1 MPPFGLFKKKDSDN
15 KSSLDEHQVQI
26 PNSDMLS
33 IEDAQDLL
41 RRLES
46 EKVQKLSARLLDI
59 KGSVSD
65 SMKVIDSLA
74 ADMDRE
80 KIKLEGLEQRL
91 RSIVENSKRT
101 VVASLRREASLDLP
115 APDSANGARK
125 FKERFESMMK
135 RFGEVSGSHS
145 KMLNAFMKK
154 HSNKMK
160 GEFETLTKMLNE
172 TRAIISEFDQSR
184 APIMKCSNTLNI
196 LLQKISSMKL
206 AEANVENM
214 EKEIQKNQTELDQV
228 HGVLAKL
235 RSSPEFEQ
243 ANIIAGD
250 ITRAENQQEELHI
263 HIKDLF
269 SRLSRAFTKYSYG
282 LTKET
287 ERLLRTMSDE
297 PWKIIH
303 ENDISPYSALLV
315 EIRKSI
321 RSGNIELKD
330 PDKVLQYIDIALKSL
345 PELSARAHALQRQI
359 ELLRDRDIAVVY
371 KLKELEKDAEH
382 YRDNV
387 EVSRQRLEQH
397 RRQAREKKDEV
408 DALVAEAG
416 KTLAELTGKKYLI
429 QYQ

>member
-371 KLKELEKDAEH
+371 KVKELEKDAEH

-416 KTLAELTGKKYLI
+416 KTLAELTGKKYFI

>member
-1 MPPFGLFKKKDSDN
+1 V
-15 KSSLDEHQVQI
+15 SSL
-26 PNSDMLS
+26 
-33 IEDAQDLL
+33 
-41 RRLES
+41 
-46 EKVQKLSARLLDI
+46 K
-59 KGSVSD
+59 
-65 SMKVIDSLA
+65 
-74 ADMDRE
+74 
-80 KIKLEGLEQRL
+80 
-91 RSIVENSKRT
+91 
-101 VVASLRREASLDLP
+101 REASLELP
-115 APDSANGARK
+115 IPESASDAKK

-154 HSNKMK
+154 NSGKMK
-160 GEFETLTKMLNE
+160 GEFETLTKMLND

-371 KLKELEKDAEH
+371 KVKELEKDAEH

>member
-371 KLKELEKDAEH
+371 KVKELEKDAEH